1 MMLSLFRT
9 NQAYASLLLF
19 AYALLLQLPVFIWG
33 EVPAAEPSP
42 AYFGNVLIAL
52 VGTGWWL
59 APVLP
64 PVLLAITGIVAN
76 NVADRYRVARTVTQF
91 PGLFVV
97 LLWALCP
104 AFHAFSPLQF
114 ALVFLVLAI
123 GALGGTYK
131 GQHGEV
137 ARFNSGWWLGLAS
150 LLHPAYLIFVPGF
163 VVGIS
168 IFQTANLRSISQLA
182 TGVVL
187 PYFLGATYAYV
198 SGDLDLFY
206 QGQLAGFGL
215 GGAVP
220 TTLYALLG
228 AALLLIPLVIV
239 LFSGGGARVLLS
251 IEGAKNVSFLYWVLF
266 FTLPVAAFTAG
277 PVLADAQV
285 LVVPL
290 GMLLGL
296 WIGRQ
301 EERRA
306 EFYHLLLFAAA
317 MTLLVVTLVATQT
330 KVTWPDF

>member
-19 AYALLLQLPVFIWG
+19 GYALLLQLPVFFWG
-33 EVPAAEPSP
+33 AVPAAMPPTS
-42 AYFGNVLIAL
+42 YYGGLLLGLIGA
-52 VGTGWWL
+52 GGWL
-59 APVLP
+59 AGVLP
-64 PVLLAITGIVAN
+64 PVILAVTGIAAN
-76 NVADRYRVARTVTQF
+76 NVADRYRMGRTVTQF

-97 LLWALCP
+97 LIWALCP

-114 ALVFLVLAI
+114 AHLFLVLAI

-137 ARFNSGWWLGLAS
+137 ARFNAGWWLGLAS
-150 LLHPAYLIFVPGF
+150 LLHPSFLIFVPGF

-168 IFQTANLRSISQLA
+168 IFQTATLRSISQLLI
-182 TGVVL
+182 GVLL
-187 PYFLGATYAYV
+187 PCFLGATLAYV
-198 SGDLDLFY
+198 SDDLELFY
-206 QGQLAGFGL
+206 RSQLTGFGVGGFVPATQYAL
-215 GGAVP
+215 IGGA
-220 TTLYALLG
+220 LLSLP
-228 AALLLIPLVIV
+228 LLIV

-251 IEGAKNVSFLYWVLF
+251 IEGAKNVSFLHWVLF
-266 FTLPVAAFTAG
+266 FTLPVAGFTAL

-296 WIGRQ
+296 WIARQ
-301 EERRA
+301 EARRA

-317 MTLLVVTLVATQT
+317 MTLLAVTLAST
-330 KVTWPDF
+330 